1 MMAGKGRRDEVS
13 GIETTG
19 HNWDG
24 IQELNNPLPRWWLW
38 TLYATILFSI
48 AYIIAYPSLPGITG
62 ASKGL
67 LGWSSRAEIRNEM
80 SQLAAVRGELR
91 ERIAAAPI
99 DQVLADPQL
108 RAFAVSAGA
117 SLFKV
122 NCVQCHG
129 SGAQG
134 SRGYP
139 NLNDD
144 SWIFGG
150 TPVQILQTIAH
161 GVRDAGS
168 PETRAPA
175 DMPKFG
181 DGVLNL
187 QQIDQVAEHVLKIS
201 GQAHDETA
209 AAEGQKLFAEN
220 CAACHGDNGQG
231 NQEQGAPQLNDA
243 IWLYGG
249 MKDDITAQIRSPQ
262 LGMMPAWQPRLGD
275 TAVKELA
282 AYVHSLGGGK

>member
-1 MMAGKGRRDEVS
+1 MMAKGMLDEVS
-13 GIETTG
+13 GVETTG
-19 HNWDG
+19 HSWDG

-48 AYIIAYPSLPGITG
+48 GYMIAYPSLPGLTG
-62 ASKGL
+62 ATKGML
-67 LGWSSRAEIRNEM
+67 NWSSRADIQDEM
-80 SQLAAVRGELR
+80 SQLEASRSAQR
-91 ERIAAAPI
+91 ERIATLPI
-99 DQVLADPQL
+99 EQVMADPAL
-108 RAFAVSAGA
+108 RAFAGSAGS

-134 SRGYP
+134 ARGFP

-150 TPVQILQTIAH
+150 TPAQILKTIAH
-161 GVRDAGS
+161 GVRSAES
-168 PETRAPA
+168 PDTRAPP

-181 DGVLNL
+181 DGALTAE
-187 QQIDQVAEHVLKIS
+187 QISQVTEHVLKIS
-201 GQAHDETA
+201 GQAHHEA
-209 AAEGQKLFAEN
+209 LAAEGQKVFTDN

-231 NQEQGAPQLNDA
+231 NQEQGVPQLNDA

-249 MKDDITAQIRSPQ
+249 TKDDIMAQIRVPR
-262 LGMMPAWQPRLGD
+262 LGMMPAWQPRLGE
-275 TAVKELA
+275 AAAKELA
-282 AYVHSLGGGK
+282 VYVHSLGGGK